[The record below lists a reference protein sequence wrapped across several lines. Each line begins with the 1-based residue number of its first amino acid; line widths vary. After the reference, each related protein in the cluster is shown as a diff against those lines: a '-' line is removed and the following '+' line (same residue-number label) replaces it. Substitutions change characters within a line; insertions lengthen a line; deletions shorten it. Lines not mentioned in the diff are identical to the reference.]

1 MHYALWVAVALAAA
15 VPVAHAQ
22 TVPVDGTDYQI
33 GYSGAGVEVS
43 GAVLDA
49 TGSLDI
55 DVSADDDATLR
66 ITVPSEIFG
75 SSDPSRVDVLV
86 DFGTAQFEAERDG
99 SDIVI
104 SVMLDVAS
112 FAVQILYDDL
122 GAGTP
127 EPAPPATPP
136 DPEPATPPDP
146 EPATPPDP
154 EPATPPDPEP
164 ATPPDPEPAT
174 PPDPEPATPPDP
186 EPATPAPATPEP
198 APPATPPDPEPA
210 DPAQPTTPTATP
222 APPAAGS
229 VVCGEGTYEL
239 DGVCVASCGPGLVL
253 SGEVCVPAASPPAAN
268 TARDLVYGTAA
279 GFAVAFAAVIILW
292 MMARASRSQQP

>member
-15 VPVAHAQ
+15 VPAAHAQ

-49 TGSLDI
+49 TGSLDL

-86 DFGTAQFEAERDG
+86 DFGTAEFEAERDG

-104 SVMLDVAS
+104 SVMIDVAS

-136 DPEPATPPDP
+136 PATT
-146 EPATPPDP
+146 A
-154 EPATPPDPEP
+154 
-164 ATPPDPEPAT
+164 
-174 PPDPEPATPPDP
+174 PPDP
-186 EPATPAPATPEP
+186 EPATPAPADPSP
-198 APPATPPDPEPA
+198 DPQPATPAPPDPEPA
-210 DPAQPTTPTATP
+210 TPTPAP
-222 APPAAGS
+222 PAPPAAPPAAGS
-229 VVCGEGTYEL
+229 VVCGEGTYER

-253 SGEVCVPAASPPAAN
+253 SGEVCVPAAPPPAAN
-268 TARDLVYGTAA
+268 LPRDLVYGTAA

-292 MMARASRSQQP
+292 MMARASRAQQP

>member
-1 MHYALWVAVALAAA
+1 MHYALWVAVALVAA
-15 VPVAHAQ
+15 VPAVHAQ

-146 EPATPPDP
+146 EPATPAPATP
-154 EPATPPDPEP
+154 EPAP
-164 ATPPDPEPAT
+164 
-174 PPDPEPATPPDP
+174 PATPPDP

-198 APPATPPDPEPA
+198 APPATPPDPEPT

-253 SGEVCVPAASPPAAN
+253 SGEACVPAAPPPAAN

-292 MMARASRSQQP
+292 MMARASRAQQP

>member
-1 MHYALWVAVALAAA
+1 MSVGVGVALVAA
-15 VPVAHAQ
+15 VPAAHAQ
-22 TVPVDGTDYQI
+22 TVPVDGADYQI

-122 GAGTP
+122 GAGW
-127 EPAPPATPP
+127 
-136 DPEPATPPDP
+136 
-146 EPATPPDP
+146 
-154 EPATPPDPEP
+154 
-164 ATPPDPEPAT
+164 
-174 PPDPEPATPPDP
+174 
-186 EPATPAPATPEP
+186 
-198 APPATPPDPEPA
+198 
-210 DPAQPTTPTATP
+210 
-222 APPAAGS
+222 S
-229 VVCGEGTYEL
+229 
-239 DGVCVASCGPGLVL
+239 
-253 SGEVCVPAASPPAAN
+253 
-268 TARDLVYGTAA
+268 
-279 GFAVAFAAVIILW
+279 
-292 MMARASRSQQP
+292 

>member
-15 VPVAHAQ
+15 VPAAHAQ

-49 TGSLDI
+49 TGSLDL

-86 DFGTAQFEAERDG
+86 DFGTAEFEAERDG

-104 SVMLDVAS
+104 SVMIDVAS

-136 DPEPATPPDP
+136 PATT
-146 EPATPPDP
+146 A
-154 EPATPPDPEP
+154 
-164 ATPPDPEPAT
+164 
-174 PPDPEPATPPDP
+174 PPDP
-186 EPATPAPATPEP
+186 EPATPAPADPSP
-198 APPATPPDPEPA
+198 DPQPATPAPPDPEPA
-210 DPAQPTTPTATP
+210 TPAPADPSPDPQPATPAPPDPEPATPTPAP
-222 APPAAGS
+222 PAPPAAPPAAGS
-229 VVCGEGTYEL
+229 VVCGEGTYER

-253 SGEVCVPAASPPAAN
+253 SGEVCVPAAPQPAAN
-268 TARDLVYGTAA
+268 LPRDLVYGTAA

-292 MMARASRSQQP
+292 MMARASRAQQP